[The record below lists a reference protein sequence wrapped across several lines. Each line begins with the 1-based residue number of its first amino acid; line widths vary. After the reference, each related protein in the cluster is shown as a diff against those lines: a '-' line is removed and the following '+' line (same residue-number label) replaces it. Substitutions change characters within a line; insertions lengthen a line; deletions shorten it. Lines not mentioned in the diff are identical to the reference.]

1 VLRHLTRGRPGVL
14 MSEDVLDKGRDD
26 LSLTMLYLRIDE
38 LVSDTFS
45 PQSSYIYILLNN
57 Q

>member
-1 VLRHLTRGRPGVL
+1 

-38 LVSDTFS
+38 LVSSDTFS